1 MPKGLPT
8 PLRERLRRD
17 EPLSRHTTF
26 RIGGAADLFLAV
38 QTEGEL
44 IATVRWARER
54 GLPYVVL
61 GGGSNVLVADEG
73 VRGLVIANRAAN
85 RTANRTS
92 GRQPKR
98 AVSYQPSATGHRPCQ
113 VLHLASC
120 VPLGRFARYAI
131 HRRLAGLEWAVG
143 IPGTVGGAIVGNAGA
158 HGGCVADSLV
168 AVRVLDAG
176 GEVRALAA
184 AEMGFGYR
192 SSLFKRRITKDEERG
207 EDIQDRRQ
215 AIILSAEFALQ
226 AGDRQELEAR
236 ATEYLAQRRRM
247 QPKGFSA
254 GSVFRNP
261 SGDTAGRLIEAAG
274 LKETRCGGA
283 RISEKHANFIIN
295 CAGATAAD
303 VLALM
308 DLARQRVFG
317 HCGVALE
324 PEIVFVGDWARHPPF
339 DPLVSDH
346 QRQDYRTKRA

>member
-1 MPKGLPT
+1 MPKELPT

-38 QTEGEL
+38 QTEEQL
-44 IATVRWARER
+44 IAAVRWARER
-54 GLPYVVL
+54 GLPYVLL
-61 GGGSNVLVADEG
+61 GGGSNVLVADQG
-73 VRGLVIANRAAN
+73 VRGLVVANSAHGWRQREAIN
-85 RTANRTS
+85 YQIS
-92 GRQPKR
+92 GI
-98 AVSYQPSATGHRPCQ
+98 GHPASCI
-113 VLHLASC
+113 LHLASC
-120 VPLGRFARYAI
+120 VPLSRVARHTI
-131 HRRLAGLEWAVG
+131 RQGLAGLEWAVG

-158 HGGCVADSLV
+158 HGGCVADSLL
-168 AVRVLDAG
+168 AVRVLDAS

-184 AEMGFGYR
+184 AELGLGYR
-192 SSLFKRRITKDEERG
+192 SSLFKRQITKDEERG
-207 EDIQDRRQ
+207 EEIQDRRQ
-215 AIILSAEFALQ
+215 AIIISAEFALQ

-261 SGDTAGRLIEAAG
+261 SGDTAGRLIDAAG
-274 LKETRCGGA
+274 LKGTSCGGA
-283 RISEKHANFIIN
+283 QISEKHANFIIN

-308 DLARQRVFG
+308 DLARQSVLG

-324 PEIVFVGDWARHPPF
+324 PEIVFVGEWGQHPPYKQGQ
-339 DPLVSDH
+339 VV
-346 QRQDYRTKRA
+346 A